1 MKIIE
6 VPGDKALQE
15 LTRLLAKKAVTGLH
29 PVWFGGNS
37 DITFIAEGRSR
48 VKNPKTSITKSMKMN
63 IDEMIADFY
72 SPDSNDGE
80 PREEEPAE
88 EAWVLEEEQ
97 ETGDEL
103 EEGSEEEAGE
113 ESGEESE
120 VTDGDDELDLYCSR
134 KPPHTVHIGLLDIDE
149 PWQMFAHLGW
159 GGSDSDFQCALH
171 RRWQEE
177 WGAEV
182 IVLQESIIECRV
194 LRPPQTRKDAMRL
207 AREQYFYCGDI
218 VSQGTGSVL
227 ELADALLD
235 CTSWFFW
242 WD

>member
-1 MKIIE
+1 MKVIE
-6 VPGDKALQE
+6 VPGDKAMQE
-15 LTRLLAKKAVTGLH
+15 LTRLLAKKADTGLH
-29 PVWFGGNS
+29 PVWFGGNR
-37 DITFIAEGRSR
+37 DITFIAEGRSQ
-48 VKNPKTSITKSMKMN
+48 VKNPKTSITRSMKMN

-88 EAWVLEEEQ
+88 EAWVLEEE
-97 ETGDEL
+97 TGED
-103 EEGSEEEAGE
+103 
-113 ESGEESE
+113 SE
-120 VTDGDDELDLYCSR
+120 VTDGDDELDLYCSG

-182 IVLQESIIECRV
+182 VVLQESIIECRV

-227 ELADALLD
+227 ELAYTLLGLNQ
-235 CTSWFFW
+235 WFFW

>member
-1 MKIIE
+1 MKVIE
-6 VPGDKALQE
+6 VPGDKAEME
-15 LTRLLAKKAVTGLH
+15 LTRLLARKAVTGLH
-29 PVWFGGNS
+29 PVWFGGIS

-48 VKNPKTSITKSMKMN
+48 VKNPKTAITRSKKVN
-63 IDEMIADFY
+63 IDELIAEFY

-80 PREEEPAE
+80 PREEEPDE
-88 EAWVLEEEQ
+88 EAWVLEENQ
-97 ETGDEL
+97 EP
-103 EEGSEEEAGE
+103 EEGSEEKT
-113 ESGEESE
+113 GEESE
-120 VTDGDDELDLYCSR
+120 AADEDDELDLHCSS
-134 KPPHTVHIGLLDIDE
+134 KPPKTVHIGLLDIAE

-159 GGSDSDFQCALH
+159 GGSDSHFQCALH

-182 IVLQESIIECRV
+182 IVLQESMIECRV

-218 VSQGTGSVL
+218 VSQGAGSVL

-235 CTSWFFW
+235 RNTWFFW